1 VLAEAEELLLV
12 DPAQGE
18 RFYGN
23 RVVAGVGT
31 YMPPDPWGARVDVTA
46 VPAKTQIVV
55 GFDGSDVDDWTGFRC
70 QTKDGYQFTPQFGPG
85 RPMAWNPAEHGGQ
98 VPRAEVDAAMDL
110 IMSTWN
116 VARAYCD
123 PPYWESDIDRW
134 AEKYGEKVVIGWY
147 TRRVTQMHAA
157 AERLLTDVMK
167 LDSHL
172 KHDGCEITQK
182 HITAAVK
189 SPRVQ
194 GRYVL
199 AKPGDGRK
207 IDMAIPSILAN
218 EAWGDVTKV
227 GWPVINGESLVYFI

>member
-1 VLAEAEELLLV
+1 
-12 DPAQGE
+12 
-18 RFYGN
+18 
-23 RVVAGVGT
+23 
-31 YMPPDPWGARVDVTA
+31 
-46 VPAKTQIVV
+46 
-55 GFDGSDVDDWTGFRC
+55 
-70 QTKDGYQFTPQFGPG
+70 
-85 RPMAWNPAEHGGQ
+85 
-98 VPRAEVDAAMDL
+98 
-110 IMSTWN
+110 
-116 VARAYCD
+116 
-123 PPYWESDIDRW
+123 
-134 AEKYGEKVVIGWY
+134 
-147 TRRVTQMHAA
+147 MHAA